1 MLPNLPDLICE
12 PIDLSVGRSSDS
24 SDQEEDPLALTEDE
38 EEEEELEE
46 LEEVTEGEDCSSSA
60 FFNDDNNNTDA
71 QHSDDSLLPTASSF
85 RLVRVHRGKV
95 REVAAPPQLNQLKL
109 LRNGDQF
116 RRTGLK
122 NGTLASQFTAPL
134 KNQCHFTKDY

>member
-60 FFNDDNNNTDA
+60 FFNEIGRA
-71 QHSDDSLLPTASSF
+71 H
-85 RLVRVHRGKV
+85 V
-95 REVAAPPQLNQLKL
+95 
-109 LRNGDQF
+109 
-116 RRTGLK
+116 
-122 NGTLASQFTAPL
+122 
-134 KNQCHFTKDY
+134 